1 MDEPAS
7 VSALRTKLERYL
19 QELFGSFEV
28 DPDGDFVIG
37 SGSAP
42 VWIRPIEL
50 PGDRT
55 GVHIWSITNV
65 DVRVDDELTRFLVT
79 ENGRLV
85 FGAFELADDQPTVAV
100 GHTLLG
106 EFLNRKELEV
116 AIAAVGTTADHYDG
130 LVKERFGGR
139 LFGEPP

>member
-1 MDEPAS
+1 MDEPEQVA
-7 VSALRTKLERYL
+7 ALRRKLERYL
-19 QELFGSFEV
+19 EELFGGSQT

-50 PGDRT
+50 SGGRT
-55 GVHIWSITNV
+55 GVRIWSITNV
-65 DVRVDDELTRFLVT
+65 DARVDDELTRFLAT

-85 FGAFELADDQPTVAV
+85 FGGFQLSEDGSTVAV

-116 AIAAVGTTADHYDG
+116 AVAGVGLTADHYDD
-130 LVKERFGGR
+130 VIKERFGGR
-139 LFGEPP
+139 LFGEPG